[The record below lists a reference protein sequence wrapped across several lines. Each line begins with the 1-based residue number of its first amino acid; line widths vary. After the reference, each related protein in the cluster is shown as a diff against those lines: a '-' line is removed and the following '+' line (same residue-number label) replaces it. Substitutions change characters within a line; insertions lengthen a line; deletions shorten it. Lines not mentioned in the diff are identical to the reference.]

1 MSADVLIRRAL
12 DAGVELRL
20 VDGKVKLIGKRSAV
34 DEMLGPLRQ
43 HKADLLRWLQAPPA
57 NDPVPVDPVAWKAI
71 DLEYHAHHFTCPTC
85 ISAGQGRGLRC
96 GTGAALW
103 SAYCCIL

>member
-20 VDGKVKLIGKRSAV
+20 VDGKVKLIGKRAAV
-34 DEMLGPLRQ
+34 DELLGPLRQ
-43 HKADLLRWLQAPPA
+43 HKADLLRWLQAPA
-57 NDPVPVDPVAWKAI
+57 SVPVPVDPAALTAI
-71 DLEYHAHHFTCPTC
+71 DQEYHSHHFNCPTC

-103 SAYCCIL
+103 STYCAAS

>member
-1 MSADVLIRRAL
+1 MSADVLIRKAL
-12 DAGVELRL
+12 DKGVELRL
-20 VDGKVKLIGKRSAV
+20 VDGKVKLIGKRAAV

-43 HKADLLRWLQAPPA
+43 HKNALLRWLQAPPA
-57 NDPVPVDPVAWKAI
+57 NDPVPDDPGAWKA
-71 DLEYHAHHFTCPTC
+71 LAQEYHAHHFACPTC

-103 SAYCCIL
+103 STYCAAS

>member
-1 MSADVLIRRAL
+1 MSADVLIRKAL
-12 DAGVELRL
+12 DKGVELRL
-20 VDGKVKLIGKRSAV
+20 VDGKVKLIGKRAAV
-34 DEMLGPLRQ
+34 DELLGPLRQ

-57 NDPVPVDPVAWKAI
+57 NDPDQADPAAWKA
-71 DLEYHAHHFTCPTC
+71 LAQEYHAHHFACITC

-103 SAYCCIL
+103 SAYGGAI